1 MVTLEQIQ
9 QRLIETI
16 NLKALQWIWLTR
28 AIGKPGSL
36 QAVKEAAL
44 AVSFFLKSTNLSEDK
59 NITEYLF
66 MADKLAAFAKNV
78 SLGGI
83 PFYSTDITANYVYFN
98 IRAYNFYASN
108 KDLIMKLLSEIT
120 GKR

>member
-1 MVTLEQIQ
+1 
-9 QRLIETI
+9 
-16 NLKALQWIWLTR
+16 
-28 AIGKPGSL
+28 
-36 QAVKEAAL
+36 
-44 AVSFFLKSTNLSEDK
+44 
-59 NITEYLF
+59 

-83 PFYSTDITANYVYFN
+83 PLYSTDITANYVYFN